1 MKGTISALLITTIVL
16 THTLTAVAAAQPNGE
31 VPNASV
37 WRAYAEHIPIGST
50 LSIRMTSGER
60 LTAVLFVVDET
71 AMTVKPKT
79 RVREPA
85 RRVTYD
91 AIDELTVRRNRVSIA
106 KYVGIG
112 AAVGAGVFL
121 WLLTAATTD

>member
-1 MKGTISALLITTIVL
+1 
-16 THTLTAVAAAQPNGE
+16 VAAAQPNGE

>member
-1 MKGTISALLITTIVL
+1 MMRTIAALVIITN
-16 THTLTAVAAAQPNGE
+16 TLAVTAAGQPNDE

-50 LSIRMTSGER
+50 LSIRMTTGER
-60 LTAVLFVVDET
+60 LTAVLFVVDDT

-106 KYVGIG
+106 KYVGVG

-121 WLLTAATTD
+121 WLLTAATGD